1 MSVESITWERHDRR
15 ARLFRFA
22 FGLGSLIVVIASWQY
37 LELDIRDFGG
47 ATAAFADLA
56 TRMFPP
62 HVAYT
67 PEIVSPL
74 IETVHIAAVGTMVA
88 FVLSIPVAYLSA
100 ENLTPNRLTY
110 TLGKVIVTVSRSV
123 HTIIWALFFVIMFG
137 PGALAGAIAIAVRS
151 VGFLGKLLGEELE
164 EIDAGQQEA
173 IAATGASRFKTLLY
187 GVVPQIKPA
196 LVGLTIYRWDINV
209 RGATILG
216 FVGAGGIGVQLY
228 TAVDSFAWR
237 TVAIIVLAI
246 LLVVILSEG
255 VSAYARTKVR

>member
-1 MSVESITWERHDRR
+1 MSVESDTWERHDRHS
-15 ARLFRFA
+15 RLLRFVVA
-22 FGLGSLIVVIASWQY
+22 LGGLIVVVASWQY
-37 LELDIRDFGG
+37 LELDLRDFGG
-47 ATAAFADLA
+47 AMAAFADLA

-67 PEIVSPL
+67 PEIVAPL
-74 IETVHIAAVGTMVA
+74 IETIHIAAVGTMAA
-88 FVLSIPVAYLSA
+88 FALSIPVAYLSA
-100 ENLTPNRLTY
+100 ENLSPNRFTY

-123 HTIIWALFFVIMFG
+123 HTIIWALVFVIMFG

-164 EIDAGQQEA
+164 EIDSGQQEA

-196 LVGLTIYRWDINV
+196 VVGLTIYRWDINV

-255 VSAYARTKVR
+255 VSAYARKKVR